1 VSPKVKEQVHR
12 EGGAW
17 RGEPLPRGRHK
28 LATEVVRAS
37 QRERLIRAMLET
49 VAERGYEATTVPDVV
64 ARARVSRNAFYE
76 FFADKT
82 DCFIAACDEEA
93 AELLAAL
100 VAFAAEPD
108 WVQMMRR
115 GVGAYLRWWAGRPAL
130 CRAYFTGLPAAG
142 DRAIAQR
149 ERAYA
154 LFRRVFAEVGQR
166 ARSEQSGLP
175 PLDDFIPRLLV
186 LAITELVA
194 EEVRAGRTERLPE
207 LEDRIVFTAIKLLA
221 DDQTASRALAI

>member
-1 VSPKVKEQVHR
+1 M
-12 EGGAW
+12 W

-93 AELLAAL
+93 EDLLGAVMAA
-100 VAFAAEPD
+100 ASESN
-108 WVQMMRR
+108 WVEMMRR
-115 GVGAYLRWWAGRPAL
+115 GVRAYLRWWTERPAFS
-130 CRAYFTGLPAAG
+130 RAYFTGLPAAG

-149 ERAYA
+149 EGAYGQ
-154 LFRRVFAEVGQR
+154 FEQMFAEVGRR
-166 ARSEQSGLP
+166 ARVEQPSLP
-175 PLDDFIPRLLV
+175 PLPALAPKILV

-194 EEVRAGRTERLPE
+194 GEVRDGRTEHLGEMERE
-207 LEDRIVFTAIKLLA
+207 LVFVAVKLLA
-221 DDQTASRALAI
+221 DDDTARRALG